1 MSYGCQQILISP
13 DSNLKAL
20 LEYVCTEANS
30 LINCG
35 IYYSR
40 QYYFKTGKFPSK
52 VDLHKQIGTLEKNK
66 HYQALYSDTA
76 QQILTGVAESFKSYV
91 GLIKGIKKG
100 TVTQKLRLP
109 SYRTSGGFALATF
122 TGRSLKLKDGML
134 RFPLGRLVK
143 TWFGVDDF
151 YLPMPSN
158 LDFKSI
164 REVRILPRNRCFYA
178 EFIYQ

>member
-1 MSYGCQQILISP
+1 MFHIGAMSYGCQQILINP
-13 DSNLKAL
+13 DKDLKAL

-52 VDLHKQIGTLEKNK
+52 VDLHKQIRTIQQNK

-91 GLIKGIKKG
+91 GLLNGIKKG
-100 TVTQKLRLP
+100 TVAQKPRLP
-109 SYRTSGGFALATF
+109 NYRQSGGLALATF
-122 TGRSLKLKDGML
+122 TGRSVKLKDGML
-134 RFPLGRLVK
+134 PFPLGSLVK
-143 TWFGVDDF
+143 AWFGVDAF

-158 LDFKSI
+158 LDFKTI
-164 REVRILPRNRCFYA
+164 R
-178 EFIYQ
+178 